1 MRKRLLVAISL
12 AAVFA
17 VVAAACG
24 DEILGEERTDAASAP
39 VRPFTGIHRI
49 RHVVLITQENRSFDN
64 YFGMYPGADG
74 IPMRDGRPAVCI
86 PDPHLGHCV
95 RPFHDTRFRDL
106 GGPHQVQAALRD
118 VDGGKMD
125 GFVRQELLGLYRNCA
140 GNPLNPSCTALQ
152 EHGTRPN
159 VMGFHDA
166 REIPNYWTYARDFVL
181 QDHMFEPVLSWS
193 LPAHLWMVSGWS
205 AVCSSESNPLSCT
218 TALTHPGV
226 YMPDGRR
233 TRRYPWTD
241 ITYLLDRAG
250 VSWSYYTVHGAEP
263 DCENDGM
270 FCPKISKRV
279 RTPGIWNPLPAF
291 TDVRQDGDL
300 GRIRHVW
307 RFLAQA
313 HAGTLPAVSW
323 VVPSQ
328 RFSEHPPASIQ
339 AGQAY
344 VTRLID
350 AVMRGPDWKSTAIFL
365 TWDDW
370 GGFYDHVI
378 PPVVDG
384 SGYGLRVPGLV
395 ISPFAKRGFIDHQT
409 LSADAYL
416 KFIEDDFLGGQR
428 INPVTDGRPDS
439 RPDVRENMP
448 QLGDLTKDFDFSQR
462 PRRPVILPLHPAP
475 GPSWRHWAGRS

>member
-181 QDHMFEPVLSWS
+181 QDHMFEPNASWS
-193 LPAHLWMVSGWS
+193 LPAHLFLVSEWAAYCTQVNNPSSCVNGTKDNPPAKPPAAP
-205 AVCSSESNPLSCT
+205 AVYGGAAGPNKNKKGKTTSNQQPIYAWT
-218 TALTHPGV
+218 DLTH
-226 YMPDGRR
+226 
-233 TRRYPWTD
+233 
-241 ITYLLDRAG
+241 LLHKDQ
-250 VSWSYYTVHGAEP
+250 VSWGYYVAGGAPATGIFGRVGAEP
-263 DCENDGM
+263 GRLSYISSSNDVKG
-270 FCPKISKRV
+270 
-279 RTPGIWNPLPAF
+279 
-291 TDVRQDGDL
+291 
-300 GRIRHVW
+300 
-307 RFLAQA
+307 
-313 HAGTLPAVSW
+313 GTLVS
-323 VVPSQ
+323 Q
-328 RFSEHPPASIQ
+328 KPAS
-339 AGQAY
+339 
-344 VTRLID
+344 
-350 AVMRGPDWKSTAIFL
+350 PPCWSTS
-365 TWDDW
+365 T
-370 GGFYDHVI
+370 
-378 PPVVDG
+378 
-384 SGYGLRVPGLV
+384 
-395 ISPFAKRGFIDHQT
+395 
-409 LSADAYL
+409 
-416 KFIEDDFLGGQR
+416 
-428 INPVTDGRPDS
+428 
-439 RPDVRENMP
+439 
-448 QLGDLTKDFDFSQR
+448 
-462 PRRPVILPLHPAP
+462 
-475 GPSWRHWAGRS
+475 